1 MGFPRP
7 SNFLSGKAQV
17 YFGIF
22 HVRLYGWGYCVLKGE
37 RINRMNMNG
46 AMSLGFRARKQ
57 ALSHTICS
65 FDKDILSV
73 VKKI

>member
-1 MGFPRP
+1 
-7 SNFLSGKAQV
+7 
-17 YFGIF
+17 
-22 HVRLYGWGYCVLKGE
+22 
-37 RINRMNMNG
+37 MNMNG

-73 VKKI
+73 VKKIQLRIMLAA